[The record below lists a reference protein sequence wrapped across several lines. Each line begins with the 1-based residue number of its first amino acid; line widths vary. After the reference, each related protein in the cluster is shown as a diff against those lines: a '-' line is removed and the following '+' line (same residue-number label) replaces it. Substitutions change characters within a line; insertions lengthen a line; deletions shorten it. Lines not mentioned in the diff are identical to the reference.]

1 MAKEIKK
8 SCYKKKR
15 GNEKWILRGFDWHC
29 IVSFNCLLRVWW
41 SAACIQSAKPE
52 QQSWEKHSKASSSMK
67 HTNEARASRQGK
79 GSSIKD
85 IHYMYGGIS
94 STVQVDLSHTN
105 LLVHLFWFSISNWF
119 VEWFCKKWQIIPI
132 NSPFFCYE
140 YDRSDHCWN
149 QVSTNYPFSNLFFW
163 SYKNIYKWTTPHLK
177 ESH

>member
-1 MAKEIKK
+1 MHIKK
-8 SCYKKKR
+8 ASYSGKRNKKKLLQKKR

-105 LLVHLFWFSISNWF
+105 LLVHLFWFSISDF
-119 VEWFCKKWQIIPI
+119 FMTRREGGKPSSDFGSQGGEGGGGGPLLLCLTSYG
-132 NSPFFCYE
+132 NSPLTE
-140 YDRSDHCWN
+140 NWKLNNKH
-149 QVSTNYPFSNLFFW
+149 
-163 SYKNIYKWTTPHLK
+163 
-177 ESH
+177 